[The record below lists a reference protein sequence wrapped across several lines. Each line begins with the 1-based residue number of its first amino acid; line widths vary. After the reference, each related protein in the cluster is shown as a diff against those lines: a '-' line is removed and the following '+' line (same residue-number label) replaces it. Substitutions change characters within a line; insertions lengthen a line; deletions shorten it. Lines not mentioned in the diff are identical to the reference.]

1 MEKKEKGNYD
11 LIEEI
16 SSIPGGEKIKLCIQ
30 CGTCTASC
38 PNANKMDYAPRQI
51 IAMARAGMREEV
63 LSSKSQWLCLSCY
76 LCTVRCPRG
85 IKPTNLMRA
94 LGCISMRHGISSK
107 KTTTPKMYRIFSK
120 LVRDLGNVP
129 EMGLMMRYYLAT
141 NPFNSLKLIP
151 EALSLLSHGRLS
163 PKIHKMKPHA
173 KAQFKAI
180 LDKAESI
187 SREKFNEVL

>member
-1 MEKKEKGNYD
+1 MEKKEQGNYG

-30 CGTCTASC
+30 CGTCSASC
-38 PNANKMDYAPRQI
+38 PNANKMDYAPRQL
-51 IAMARAGMREEV
+51 IAMARAGMRKEV

-85 IKPTNLMRA
+85 IKPTELMHA
-94 LGCISMRHGISSK
+94 LECISMRHNMSSK
-107 KTTTPKMYRIFSK
+107 KTNTPKMYRLFSN
-120 LVRDLGNVP
+120 LARDIGNVP
-129 EMGLMMRYYLAT
+129 EMGLMMRYYFAT

-151 EALSLLSHGRLS
+151 EALSLLTHGRLS
-163 PKIHKMKPHA
+163 PKTHRMKPDA

-180 LDKAESI
+180 LDKAETI
-187 SREKFNEVL
+187 SGREGK